1 MTKKQMIQE
10 IQNHEAQAYLRYMMS
25 QQWYGVEDTLTKQ
38 LRGKWAGIYQLME
51 SLGIRQDFDHPDN
64 QAATEIRLA
73 LACPA

>member
-51 SLGIRQDFDHPDN
+51 SLGISQDFYHPDN
-64 QAATEIRLA
+64 QAALEIRNA
-73 LACPA
+73 VEAV